1 MREPRVRPF
10 FFVRRRGPQ
19 KDGSSDGRIRLASPA
34 VLTSLAALVVAP
46 VAALLGAAGFFWD
59 SPIFANDTWS
69 RLMNGLRIGL
79 TLGGALLLIYE
90 VRARRLGDAVPLR
103 TRKRVAILL
112 TVLSFGAYFD
122 FFNPNTRY
130 PEYYHRHEFYH
141 YYLGSKY
148 STELSYT
155 RLYECTAIAEIE
167 LGRGA
172 EVRKREIRDLRVNL
186 IKPVADTFVVTDPSQ
201 CKKHF
206 TPQKWE
212 AFKKDVNWFW
222 STARGSY
229 WENMMKDHG
238 YNPPPVWTMT
248 GKFFG
253 SFGVAGDGFFKL
265 LSAIDVLFHV
275 GVVLLM
281 YWAFGWRIG
290 ALATVFWGCNAPAN
304 FYWTGGAFL
313 RQDWFFF
320 LVASLALA
328 RKRMFFLAGFALTWS
343 ALLRVFPMIFFAGW
357 AIIIVFHVVRKLR
370 ERRRP
375 AVAAAAEE
383 VSDEKAGYRSKALK
397 KKTPE
402 APPPKESG
410 LLALIHPD
418 HRRLLAGCIIASATL
433 IPASVVVAGGDSYK
447 EFVSHTLKTHN
458 NTPLTNHMGLETM
471 LVHDWDGRMRFTRD
485 DNLDDPFQGWKQGRI
500 DRHKQRKWAHVA
512 IIALVFA
519 WTAWALR
526 RTKALWIGQA
536 LAAPLVMSMTNLTC
550 YYYSMFILCAALAK
564 ARRPLGPVVLVTS
577 GASQI
582 LLLSY
587 YWVDDKF
594 TAQAWLFGIF
604 SLVLLWG
611 YSRPFSVER
620 LKAWW
625 DGKPE
630 PKADK
635 QEPAPL
641 PAE

>member
-1 MREPRVRPF
+1 M
-10 FFVRRRGPQ
+10 
-19 KDGSSDGRIRLASPA
+19 
-34 VLTSLAALVVAP
+34 LTTLSALVVAP

-90 VRARRLGDAVPLR
+90 VRARRLGEAVPLR
-103 TRKRVAILL
+103 TRKRVAIVL

-122 FFNPNTRY
+122 FFNPNVRY

-148 STELSYT
+148 SQELSYT
-155 RLYECTAIAEIE
+155 RLYECSAIAEIE

-186 IKPVADTFVVTDPSQ
+186 IKPVSDTFVVTDPSQ

-206 TPQKWE
+206 SAAKWE

-265 LSAIDVLFHV
+265 LSAIDVLFHI
-275 GVVLLM
+275 GVVLLL

-328 RKRMFFLAGFALTWS
+328 RKRKFFLAGFALTWS
-343 ALLRVFPMIFFAGW
+343 SLLRVFPMIFFAGW
-357 AIIIVFHVVRKLR
+357 AIIIVFHVLQEIRA
-370 ERRRP
+370 RR
-375 AVAAAAEE
+375 
-383 VSDEKAGYRSKALK
+383 AGSGNGEGLM
-397 KKTPE
+397 
-402 APPPKESG
+402 G
-410 LLALIHPD
+410 LLHPD
-418 HRRLLAGCIIASATL
+418 HRKLLAGCIIASATL
-433 IPASVVVAGGDSYK
+433 IPASVIVAGGDSYK

-512 IIALVFA
+512 IIGALFL

-611 YSRPFSVER
+611 YSRPFSMER
-620 LKAWW
+620 LTAWW
-625 DGKPE
+625 NGKPE
-630 PKADK
+630 PKAKTPD
-635 QEPAPL
+635 PPPL